1 MKFTLFF
8 ALFLL
13 CIIELN
19 AVNLRSQK
27 KIVKNSERKTN
38 STILKK
44 TKDKEAT
51 KEKKGTKE
59 KKERKNK
66 EESEDKKKRKEADK
80 KKEKEKNEQ
89 NDKKNR
95 MKEKIMKK
103 SPSNPKNIN
112 QDNTKKVIKFLK
124 SKLGCG
130 YAYGSNGQILTEDL
144 LNYFKGEYKDNVK
157 DSTKQWLNKQCY
169 DCSGL
174 VMEALK
180 EAGINVHHSAH
191 YTWTEDMKERGDIK
205 DIPKDKVCLVFR
217 KGSNGEMEHIGI
229 YLGNGKVIEAKGADS
244 GVIKTKLKE
253 GSWTNWGIPAGLE

>member
-66 EESEDKKKRKEADK
+66 EESEDKKKRS
-80 KKEKEKNEQ
+80 
-89 NDKKNR
+89 R
-95 MKEKIMKK
+95 
-103 SPSNPKNIN
+103 
-112 QDNTKKVIKFLK
+112 
-124 SKLGCG
+124 
-130 YAYGSNGQILTEDL
+130 
-144 LNYFKGEYKDNVK
+144 
-157 DSTKQWLNKQCY
+157 
-169 DCSGL
+169 
-174 VMEALK
+174 
-180 EAGINVHHSAH
+180 
-191 YTWTEDMKERGDIK
+191 
-205 DIPKDKVCLVFR
+205 
-217 KGSNGEMEHIGI
+217 
-229 YLGNGKVIEAKGADS
+229 
-244 GVIKTKLKE
+244 
-253 GSWTNWGIPAGLE
+253 